1 MKKERNAILGVGLI
15 TVLLASCSQQP
26 QSNLTVSGLDPQNFV
41 ADVKGKPT
49 SLYTLKNSNGMEVCV
64 TNFGGRIVSIMV
76 PDKNDSLRDVVLG
89 FDSIADYINE
99 PSDFGAAIG
108 RYANRINK
116 GRIVI
121 DGDSVQLP
129 TNNFGHCLHGGPQG
143 WQYQVY
149 EGK

>member
-89 FDSIADYINE
+89 FDSIADYINK

-121 DGDSVQLP
+121 DGDS
-129 TNNFGHCLHGGPQG
+129 
-143 WQYQVY
+143 
-149 EGK
+149 